1 MTTRTGRR
9 SVVRGGVGESV
20 PRPDGVPKVTGTF
33 DYVSDLYADDMLW
46 AATRRAKVPRARL
59 VRVDLTGA
67 LAAVG
72 VRDAIAQ
79 ADVPGTPY
87 QGQIV
92 SDQPVFA
99 EGEIRHWGEAIA
111 VVAADDPETARRA
124 AAAVEVQLEDLE
136 PLIDLEEALEAG
148 EVFRAVRVRRGD
160 PDVRGAV
167 VIEGTYETAM
177 QDQAP
182 LGTEAGLAVPDGQGG
197 VDIWGPTQWTHVDHR
212 QIVACLGVADEDVRI
227 HPTGIGGAFGARE
240 DLCVQTHLALLALR
254 TGRPVKMVYDRTESF
269 AGHVKRHSARMWYRH
284 EADHEGTLVRV
295 DARLLLDGG
304 AYHMTSDAVIAN
316 AAYFAAGAYRCENTS
331 VDAHVLR
338 TNHPPAG
345 AMRGFGANQVCF
357 AVEAQMDLLAVE
369 LGIDPMELR
378 LRNALGRGDRVA
390 TTGQTID
397 YPLPTAEVIRSV
409 LSVPMP
415 DEESGDDA
423 LSLPGGTGL
432 TTRRDHVTRGVG
444 YAVGIKNLQF
454 SEAFDDYA
462 DAEVELSSAGVVV
475 RTAAIEV
482 GQGMVTVLAQ
492 IARSVLGIEDVEVE
506 FAHTG
511 AIGSAG
517 STSAS
522 RQTQM
527 SGGAVFA
534 AATALR
540 SRLIEIGGGDDLD
553 AEGVWRTGELV
564 TPIEDLT
571 RAGPVTE
578 NVRFRHPE
586 TEHPDE
592 DGQGNPHVDFCVAA
606 HRAVVDVDAQLGL
619 VRVVRIDSAQ
629 DVGRALNPQS
639 VLGQVEGGIAQGL
652 GLAVMEEVVL
662 EGGVVRNPNFT
673 DYLIPTMLDMG
684 AVESVLVEEPSPW
697 GPFGAK
703 GFAELPTIAATPAIV
718 AAIRAATGRALTRAP
733 VRPEDIVGDTS

>member
-1 MTTRTGRR
+1 MNTRTERR
-9 SVVRGGVGESV
+9 ALVRGGVGESV

-33 DYVSDLYADDMLW
+33 EYVSDLYAHDMLW
-46 AATRRAKVPRARL
+46 AATRRAHVPRARL
-59 VRVDLTGA
+59 VAIDLEAA
-67 LAAVG
+67 LAAAG
-72 VRDAIAQ
+72 VRDAITQ

-92 SDQPVFA
+92 SDQPVLA
-99 EGEIRHWGEAIA
+99 EGEIRHWGEAIV

-124 AAAVEVQLEDLE
+124 AATVDVQLEALE
-136 PLIDLEEALEAG
+136 PQIELESALAAG

-160 PDVRGAV
+160 PEARGAV
-167 VIEGTYETAM
+167 AVEGTYETSM

-182 LGTEAGLAVPDGQGG
+182 LGTEAGLAVPDGEGG

-212 QIVACLGVADEDVRI
+212 QIVACLGVADDQVRI
-227 HPTGIGGAFGARE
+227 HPSGLGGAFGARE
-240 DLCVQTHLALLALR
+240 DLCVQTHLAMLALR

-269 AGHVKRHSARMWYRH
+269 AGHVKRHSARMEYRH
-284 EADHEGTLVRV
+284 EADHEGTLVKV
-295 DARLLLDGG
+295 EARLLLDGG
-304 AYHMTSDAVIAN
+304 AYRMTSDAVVAN
-316 AAYFAAGAYRCENTS
+316 AAYFAAGAYRCENTI

-357 AVEAQMDLLAVE
+357 AVEAQMDRLAAE
-369 LGIDPMELR
+369 LSIDPMELR
-378 LRNALGRGDRVA
+378 LRNALGMGDRLA
-390 TTGQTID
+390 TTGQVIE
-397 YPLPTAEVIRSV
+397 YPLPTAEVVRSL
-409 LSVPMP
+409 LSIPMP
-415 DEESGDDA
+415 DEDSGDDP
-423 LSLPGGTGL
+423 LKLPGGTGL

-462 DAEVELSSAGVVV
+462 DAEVELTGGRVVV
-475 RTAAIEV
+475 RTGAIEV

-492 IARSVLGIEDVEVE
+492 IARSVLGIESVEVE

-511 AIGSAG
+511 EIGSAG

-540 SRLIEIGGGDDLD
+540 QRLIEIGGGDDLD
-553 AEGVWRTGELV
+553 VDGVWRAGELV
-564 TPIEDLT
+564 APIEDLT
-571 RAGPVTE
+571 RAGPITE

-592 DGQGNPHVDFCVAA
+592 EGQGKPHVDFCVAA
-606 HRAVVDVDAQLGL
+606 HRAVVDVDAELGL

-652 GLAVMEEVVL
+652 GLAVMEEVIL
-662 EGGVVRNPNFT
+662 TGGTVRNPNFT
-673 DYLIPTMLDMG
+673 DYLIPTILDMG

-718 AAIRAATGRALTRAP
+718 AAIRAATGLALTRAP
-733 VRPEDIVGDTS
+733 VRPEDIAGRTS